1 MILFTLAEAEGFG
14 INTNILETNVI
25 NLAAVLFVVINFA
38 GQNLT
43 ALLAER
49 KRTIINN
56 LSEATLRAEQAA
68 QNLNEK
74 RLQFDLARQKA
85 AQIREEGLA
94 RVQVEL
100 NNCNAE
106 HEVRIARL
114 NDFKQETIS
123 FYQQKAYKQAYTY
136 ALNKI
141 MLRVKDRLTKGLTE
155 KNHMDLNSYYV
166 ARFSEV
172 RNAK

>member
-49 KRTIINN
+49 KRTIVNN

-94 RVQVEL
+94 RVQIEL

>member
-1 MILFTLAEAEGFG
+1 MILFTVAHADGFG

-25 NLAAVLFVVINFA
+25 NLAAVLFVVVNFA

-43 ALLAER
+43 SLLAER
-49 KRTIINN
+49 KRTIVNN

-74 RLQFDLARQKA
+74 RQQFDLARQKA
-85 AQIREEGLA
+85 SQIREEGLT

-100 NNCNAE
+100 NNCKAE
-106 HEVRIARL
+106 HEARLARL
-114 NDFKQETIS
+114 NEFKQETIN

-141 MLRVKDRLTKGLTE
+141 MLRVRDRLTKGLTE

-172 RNAK
+172 RSAK

>member
-1 MILFTLAEAEGFG
+1 MILFTVAEAEGFG

-25 NLAAVLFVVINFA
+25 NLAAVLFVVVNFA

-49 KRTIINN
+49 KRTIVNN

-74 RLQFDLARQKA
+74 RTQFEVAKQKA
-85 AQIREEGLA
+85 TQIREEGLT
-94 RVQVEL
+94 RVQAEL
-100 NNCNAE
+100 NNCTAE
-106 HEVRIARL
+106 HEARLARL
-114 NDFKQETIS
+114 NDFKQETVN

-136 ALNKI
+136 ALTKI
-141 MLRVKDRLTKGLTE
+141 MVSVKERLTKGLTE
-155 KNHMDLNSYYV
+155 KTHMDLNSYYV

-172 RNAK
+172 RGGN

>member
-1 MILFTLAEAEGFG
+1 MILFTVAHAEGFG

-25 NLAAVLFVVINFA
+25 NLAAVLFVVVNFA

-43 ALLAER
+43 SLLAER
-49 KRTIINN
+49 KRTIVNN

-74 RLQFDLARQKA
+74 RQQFELARQKA
-85 AQIREEGLA
+85 SQIREEGLT

-100 NNCNAE
+100 NNCTAE
-106 HEVRIARL
+106 HEARLARL
-114 NDFKQETIS
+114 NEFKTETVN

-141 MLRVKDRLTKGLTE
+141 MLRVRDRLTKGLTD

-166 ARFSEV
+166 ARFSEM
-172 RNAK
+172 RSAK

>member
-1 MILFTLAEAEGFG
+1 MILFTVAHAEGFG

-25 NLAAVLFVVINFA
+25 NLAAVLFVVVNFA

-74 RLQFDLARQKA
+74 RSQFELARQKA
-85 AQIREEGLA
+85 SQIREEGLS
-94 RVQVEL
+94 RVQTEINNVKADHEL
-100 NNCNAE
+100 
-106 HEVRIARL
+106 RLARL
-114 NDFKQETIS
+114 NDFKQETVG

-141 MLRVKDRLTKGLTE
+141 MVRVKERLAKGLTE

-166 ARFSEV
+166 ARFNEV
-172 RNAK
+172 KNAN

>member
-1 MILFTLAEAEGFG
+1 MILFTVAHAEGFG

-25 NLAAVLFVVINFA
+25 NLAAVLFVVVNFA

-43 ALLAER
+43 SLLAER
-49 KRTIINN
+49 KRTIVNN

-68 QNLNEK
+68 QNLNDK
-74 RLQFDLARQKA
+74 RQQFEVARQKA
-85 AQIREEGLA
+85 SQIREEGLT

-100 NNCNAE
+100 NNCKSE
-106 HEVRIARL
+106 HEARL
-114 NDFKQETIS
+114 ARLSEFKQETIN

-141 MLRVKDRLTKGLTE
+141 MLRVRDRLTKGLTE

-172 RNAK
+172 RSSK

>member
-1 MILFTLAEAEGFG
+1 MILFTVAHAEGFG

-25 NLAAVLFVVINFA
+25 NLAAVLFVVVNFA

-43 ALLAER
+43 SLLAER
-49 KRTIINN
+49 KRTIVNN

-74 RLQFDLARQKA
+74 RQQFEVARQKA
-85 AQIREEGLA
+85 SQIREEGLT

-100 NNCNAE
+100 NNCKVE
-106 HEVRIARL
+106 HEARL
-114 NDFKQETIS
+114 TRLNEFKQETIN

-141 MLRVKDRLTKGLTE
+141 MLRVRDRLTKGLTE
-155 KNHMDLNSYYV
+155 KSHMDLNSYYV
-166 ARFSEV
+166 ARFNEV
-172 RNAK
+172 RSAK